1 MSDVEI
7 FRAEL
12 TSASSAVSTAVTDM
26 LTDAADLDADDV
38 GIRDPAG
45 RALLRVEMTRRLRAL
60 AAAVPI
66 HVESGGEVAASAQ
79 RVADRYSDLDVELT
93 GRESA

>member
-12 TSASSAVSTAVTDM
+12 TGASGAVAAAVTEL

-45 RALLRVEMTRRLRAL
+45 RALLRVEMARRLRAL
-60 AAAVPI
+60 AAAVAI
-66 HVESGGEVAASAQ
+66 HVESGGDVAASAQ
-79 RVADRYSDLDVELT
+79 RVGDRYTDLDVELT

>member
-12 TSASSAVSTAVTDM
+12 TSASSSVTTAVSEL
-26 LTDAADLDADDV
+26 LTDSADLDADDV
-38 GIRDPAG
+38 GIRNPAD
-45 RALLRVEMTRRLRAL
+45 RALLRIEMNRRLRAL
-60 AAAVPI
+60 RAAVSA
-66 HVESGGEVAASAQ
+66 HVEAGGEVAASVQ
-79 RVADRYSDLDVELT
+79 RVADRYTDLDVELT